1 MIQSPAFT
9 DMSRIKPLA
18 DNLLL
23 EPLEKEQKTASGI
36 LIPDTAKEKPQE
48 GLVVE
53 VGPGKTDEN
62 GKIVPLTV
70 KKGDRVLYK
79 KWGGNEVKIEGKEY
93 LIVKAEDILA
103 VIEE

>member
-1 MIQSPAFT
+1 MNQ
-9 DMSRIKPLA
+9 IKPLA
-18 DNLLL
+18 DNILL

-53 VGPGKTDEN
+53 IGPGKTDEK
-62 GKIVPLTV
+62 GQLQPMGV
-70 KKGDRVLYK
+70 KKGDKVLYK

-93 LIVKAEDILA
+93 LIVKMEDVLA
-103 VIEE
+103 VVA

>member
-1 MIQSPAFT
+1 
-9 DMSRIKPLA
+9 MSRVKPLA

-53 VGPGKTDEN
+53 VGPGRTDDS
-62 GKIVPLTV
+62 GKLIPLEV
-70 KKGDRVLYK
+70 KRGDKVLYK
-79 KWGGNEVKIEGKEY
+79 KWGGNEVKLGGKEY
-93 LIVKAEDILA
+93 LIVKMEDILA